1 MKDLGIEIL
10 ENLMYGYFNH
20 FSACDFTLGDLYMR
34 NPDFKAKVEFR
45 IYTRENYTSLDI
57 SKSAYEIL
65 CTYNINNNEYIH
77 IAHIQSLQDNTYT
90 RSYDEIHIVLT
101 NQADLESI
109 AGLMRIQGK
118 WLFKKEVLLPLS

>member
-20 FSACDFTLGDLYMR
+20 FSACDFTLGDLYMH
-34 NPDFKAKVEFR
+34 NPDFNAKVEFR

-65 CTYNINNNEYIH
+65 RTYNINNNEYIH
-77 IAHIQSLQDNTYT
+77 IAHIQSLQDNVYT
-90 RSYDEIHIVLT
+90 RSYDEVRIVLT

-118 WLFKKEVLLPLS
+118 WLFQKEVWLPLS

>member
-10 ENLMYGYFNH
+10 ENMMYGYFNH
-20 FSACDFTLGDLYMR
+20 FSACDFTLGDLYML

-45 IYTRENYTSLDI
+45 IYTREDYTSLDI
-57 SKSAYEIL
+57 YKTISEIL
-65 CTYNINNNEYIH
+65 HTYNLNDNEYIH
-77 IAHIQSLQDNTYT
+77 IAHIQSLQDNVYT
-90 RSYDEIHIVLT
+90 RSYDEVRIVLT

-118 WLFKKEVLLPLS
+118 WLFKKEITLPLS

>member
-20 FSACDFTLGDLYMR
+20 FSACDFTLGDLYMH

-65 CTYNINNNEYIH
+65 RTYNINNNEYIH
-77 IAHIQSLQDNTYT
+77 IAHIQSLQDNNYT

>member
-10 ENLMYGYFNH
+10 ENMMYGYFNH
-20 FSACDFTLGDLYMR
+20 FSACDFTLGDLYMC

-45 IYTRENYTSLDI
+45 IYTREDYTSLDI
-57 SKSAYEIL
+57 YKTITEIL
-65 CTYNINNNEYIH
+65 HTYNLNDNEYIH
-77 IAHIQSLQDNTYT
+77 IAHIQSLQDNVYT
-90 RSYDEIHIVLT
+90 RSYDEVRIVLT

-118 WLFKKEVLLPLS
+118 WLFKKEITLPLS

>member
-20 FSACDFTLGDLYMR
+20 FSACDFTLGDLYMH

-45 IYTRENYTSLDI
+45 IYTREDYTSLDI
-57 SKSAYEIL
+57 YKIISEIL
-65 CTYNINNNEYIH
+65 RTYNLNDNEYIH
-77 IAHIQSLQDNTYT
+77 IAHIQSLQDNCYT

-118 WLFKKEVLLPLS
+118 WLFKKEITLPLS

>member
-10 ENLMYGYFNH
+10 ENMMYGYFNH
-20 FSACDFTLGDLYMR
+20 FSACDFTLGDLYMC

-45 IYTRENYTSLDI
+45 IYTREDYTSLDI
-57 SKSAYEIL
+57 YKTISEIL
-65 CTYNINNNEYIH
+65 HTYNLNDNEYIH
-77 IAHIQSLQDNTYT
+77 IAHIQSLQDNVYT
-90 RSYDEIHIVLT
+90 RSYDEVRIVLT

-118 WLFKKEVLLPLS
+118 WLFKKEITLPLS

>member
-20 FSACDFTLGDLYMR
+20 FSACDFTLGYSYMY
-34 NPDFKAKVEFR
+34 NPDFKAKVKFR
-45 IYTRENYTSLDI
+45 IYTEEQYTSLDI
-57 SKSAYEIL
+57 YKTILEIL
-65 CTYNINNNEYIH
+65 RTYNINNNEYIH
-77 IAHIQSLQDNTYT
+77 ITHIQSLQDNIYT
-90 RSYDEIHIVLT
+90 RSYDEVSIVLT

-118 WLFKKEVLLPLS
+118 WLFKKEIALPLS

>member
-20 FSACDFTLGDLYMR
+20 FSACDFTLGDLYMH

-65 CTYNINNNEYIH
+65 RTYNISNNEYIH
-77 IAHIQSLQDNTYT
+77 IAHIQSLQDNVYT
-90 RSYDEIHIVLT
+90 RSYDEVHIVLT

-118 WLFKKEVLLPLS
+118 WLFKKEIALPLS